1 MFGLIDLYV
10 AHVPKKAKCQN
21 SDVKSMAF
29 SLETCQSTVKCA
41 LMFRYNLAFFLSIL
55 LIPFSAQAD
64 TTGLKMDLSVDSASY
79 DNGQEVVYTL
89 VLTNGSD
96 KAINGFDVKDEL
108 LNILTTDDQGKSV
121 NAFTQ
126 ATIQAHSTVLSSAG
140 TFNRFGNLEATDVR
154 VAAGG
159 SVTYTMSATV
169 SGEAAGTI
177 DNFATASSGLLDS
190 VDSNTESIQ
199 RGLYEHD
206 ITVSVDKTNYQLN
219 DELTY
224 TIKVSNTGDTV
235 IKAIDVQ
242 DAISAIKVLNI
253 EGGLEQAFT
262 DNVNS
267 ATKVEGSKSDPG
279 TFAESGDLSVSDAS
293 IDIGGSITYTI
304 EATVADNLVGDI
316 VNGDVT
322 AETRD
327 ALVSADVLTTPPTA
341 PNIALTHTLN
351 QSDSYLVDDKF
362 SYTVTVSNQANT
374 GIAYHYSVQ
383 QFLEDLKT
391 DLGNNIGT
399 DKNADDTTGNPY
411 ESWTNQVITLGPNSH
426 SELND
431 TGIESNK
438 SLNDTVSIYPG
449 EQVLYSV
456 EVDVSP
462 VSIGVIPQVIARVV
476 DAEGTAGST
485 DVLTAPL
492 DTQQV
497 LNSSSS
503 QITRNKNT
511 TDATYVPGIS
521 GDNEVVYDIVISN
534 KDAEFFANDVEV
546 VDKFACI
553 VTQQADGSTASAFSE
568 WKLEVADRSGDGS
581 NYGSFNYGSWTKN
594 DIDLKVDLAPEGFVH
609 YKLTAKVADTSVGQ
623 IVDDGSD
630 AGLCLGDNLGE
641 SGSGVQMPN
650 SKLKVQKE
658 VDSRYYS
665 AGGTLNYEITV
676 ENNGDG
682 YAIDVPVYDDLASI
696 MTTSINGAPTKAY
709 FSWVITAKSYASDGS
724 ISANSDP
731 GFTGQIEGDQNNKVI
746 LDETAK
752 LAPHDKIVYS
762 IAAIVNPIADDEIR
776 NEVAVDSV
784 LYSDRGSYPRD
795 YYLVLDKRVD
805 GNNEQNAYT
814 DTTKTIT
821 YTISITN
828 PEGNGF
834 ASNINVKD
842 EISAIEAELL
852 HEPGETKPVFSSW
865 TISAE
870 REATSPLVK
879 AFTNPGLFKDNDN
892 LDAIAQIP
900 PGATITYTIVGTLDR
915 SVDSEI
921 LWGEFTNTATVT
933 GPDTNL
939 SDTVRTYPSE
949 PNLVVAKT
957 AQNTDFVVGERATF
971 DIYIYNRGI
980 GYANDATVQDSI
992 SALNFF
998 NSWTIVGSTNTDKPG
1013 SRYGDIANDTD
1024 IDTDVDITPGG
1035 WVHYEVS
1042 GIVKSDYEEEQVS
1055 NRVDVYD
1062 PITDR
1067 DHSSSAQIDNSNSA
1081 YDINVSLSKTTDAV
1095 RYTPGEDLTYTIVIG
1110 NNGDTDETDLIFM
1123 DRLSEITT
1131 TLANDKDG
1139 EVEDVLNQNPFDYWS
1154 VDTGSGFGPQ
1164 TTEDVEF
1171 PVSIPAKD
1179 FVTVRIKAHVKDN
1192 AVSNGV
1198 ADRDGGIIRNE
1209 AVLIHDDNAGCTDD
1223 CEYAKRAVAE
1233 NHQVH
1238 NSGGV
1243 VRTTNINRY
1252 SPGDQLT
1259 YTIKYNSQDGHGYRN
1274 NVDVNEL
1281 INDISVELQ
1290 DGNSGNPFF
1299 DDSVGSNK
1307 FTVAVAKSDPANM
1320 GTTDGT
1326 KDGDVANDT
1335 DIVTSID
1342 IDAGEDVTYTV
1353 TGTVRPDAVGDIH
1366 YRDTVVI
1373 PDDYHLDFDKTTDE
1387 VVYEPAQTVT
1397 YHLVIENDGKG
1408 NAHDIPIVDNLED
1421 ITVSLVDGNTGP
1433 AYSDWTIT
1441 SIATGTDSEYV
1452 DAGAGAGNVY
1462 TSTNSNLNVEADIPM
1477 GAKLEYQ
1484 VVATIN
1490 DKANGDVVNVLTVD
1504 GDTISH
1510 DISQAGRQIDYEKN
1524 ILDYY
1529 DADGNKIQ
1537 GATSYIPGGYIEY
1550 EIYIENIATA
1560 HVDDISLRDDIDQI
1574 TTQYYDGT
1582 RGPAF
1587 DSWTIETSADSSG
1600 ISDPDVD
1607 NSIKDNQPIDTH
1619 FDISADNFG
1628 RAVSSPFVRYVI
1640 KAKISPKAV
1649 GSFTNRAY
1657 IDEDDGN
1664 QFIAVSPPTSM
1675 SEPEITFSKKAFY
1688 DAGFSSA
1695 KTKYSQA
1702 AGESEVYYRVEIK
1715 NTGDGTEYG
1724 SRLEDAI
1731 SAIQTRIA
1739 EDSITSG
1746 GDPVGQPFLAGWEV
1760 SLDKTAATGSI
1771 TDAID
1776 FVSGNNIDI
1785 DNEIVIAAQESL
1797 TFTIHALIRE
1807 DALGDIKN
1815 KASYDGSVRTATLM
1829 PLENNTS
1836 VEKRVVSINGNLFT
1850 DGDTYLPGDEV
1861 EYEFV
1866 VTNQENGWANDV
1878 QIKDT
1883 ITDIEVE
1890 VIGNNKRMP
1899 AFVSSDASHEIS
1911 NGIDANIDTY
1921 VPSYNT
1927 SGNLDIETDIAA
1939 REVLTFNLT
1948 GIVRDDA
1955 LGTIDANRVTAGS
1968 DLATS
1973 QEIPP
1978 KDAELDYFKTLVYT
1992 DGESAGCS
2000 VPSNDGS
2007 GCTYAPRGDVEYQ
2020 VTLENIGDSIA
2031 GDVPVIDAI
2040 HVIKT
2045 EDGDDAFSD
2054 WATAIAVEP
2063 AGTYDVQGS
2072 YSGSVPLDATVDLR
2086 PGERIVF
2093 DVRGTVSASATGTIT
2108 NTAQVNNGNTN
2119 DIILDPGRSNILID
2133 KWTDTPEYVPG
2144 GMVNYY
2150 IDITNNDVDTGLF
2163 SIRDIISGF
2172 EVETVDGSM
2181 KTALMEW
2188 TVDYDVLYNSAP
2200 SDPNANDFSELDKLV
2215 GQNSPDIDLPAES
2228 IKMAGR
2234 DDAGT
2239 GGGDKYTV
2247 VRIHVEGKVRDDAIG
2262 RFTNTAYLRHGL
2274 DNSKI
2279 ARLREGYITPK
2290 PGQLVL
2296 TKETTPIAEPDAKY
2310 QPGQPISYKIT
2321 VANTGEG
2328 YLVDHVLTDRIDTIM
2343 TEVANSPDQEQALTG
2358 SWIISDEQL
2367 DGSGDLAL
2375 NARKDVSN
2383 TAQGYSATY
2392 SIHPGDS
2399 YSFVVTNTV
2408 NDKAKGEITNV
2419 VKVEGDDGEHSADA
2433 TYLPE
2438 DAQVEIIKEVDKA
2451 EYLPGEAL
2459 QYTVTVKNNGLGWA
2473 EDVAI
2478 QDALKSVETTVAG
2491 GATER
2496 AFNPASI
2503 QISAVSTTG
2512 ETPVPDATSGED
2524 LNETLDIAPQDSI
2537 VFTILVTTNPLAT
2550 GDITNIASATFD
2562 GTTFDDSATST
2573 PVLATVSVKKTVDTP
2588 SYEVTN
2594 LINYDITVTNSS
2606 DAFASGVQLQD
2617 IISDIQVDTTA
2628 DKQESAFLLWE
2639 VSFDASDDRSV
2650 VTPKTFD
2657 LSEDIDVSMDV
2668 APQSTVTFHVKAL
2681 IRTTAIGYISNTATI
2696 TYNGTPQDST
2706 VVMTPKDSEFV
2717 ATKTNVQ
2724 TEYEPGGELEFLI
2737 TIENTSNNYIS
2748 DLIVVDDM
2756 ESIEVSYY
2764 DGSTGPAFVAGST
2777 SLVVDSTT
2785 IGTTTEQVSPTEY
2798 NVDIAPHGTVVFRS
2812 KGTVVDTATG
2822 HIVNTAQVDGGDVI
2836 SPPVHTVAAVVQ
2848 AELFTD
2854 APYYV
2859 PGEQVEYHLVVQ
2871 NIGRGIAKDVA
2882 LYTQF
2887 SESMGDYIDGSH
2899 SHAFDDWTLTA
2910 SSEGAETQ
2918 PGTFDNDK
2926 DIFTLVDIA
2935 PGGKIDYTFTLTVNE
2950 DMLTNIDVL
2959 GYYLDLTGSPAM
2971 RARSKGMLASETS
2984 VQAVADQVSA
2994 LDLPPV
3000 GADLVV
3006 EKRSDKPEYTE
3017 DDDSVTYYLVVTNN
3031 GQGNAADVHLTDAIS
3046 ELQNSTGNKVFTDW
3060 TIEGVEV
3067 DDSGAVIQ
3075 RHTFPVNKDLDTT
3088 VNLKSNKRNAY
3099 AFEVVG
3105 TLGKGLDDDITNT
3118 FTATESDGTET
3129 SDSVTNHIKKIPDN
3143 SGELE
3148 LTKSALQ
3155 DTAQVGDAVEY
3166 EIIVENNNES
3176 YFKDVTVEDRY
3187 PGGLKYIVDTS
3198 EIVLSGVDGEFGTQ
3212 DDRVLSQQPSDT
3224 GKLMFTSLNFDPGE
3238 KLRIRYL
3245 LRVSVGATFGDYI
3258 NTAVAK
3264 VDGLAVSNED
3274 TAKVTVEP
3282 DKVFDTSSIIG
3293 KVFEDH
3299 NKDGFQADA
3308 TAFNVELTASLPTQ
3322 DYIAG
3327 STIIARDGKEIA
3339 VRDKDLIGT
3348 ATSAL
3353 EQGLE
3358 LGDLWGHSV
3367 NRTLPETSKVVIQF
3381 QTHTQQSF
3389 DFYVTTD
3396 AGSRIEFDAQGQ
3408 IQFKHE
3414 SDKRKGLSAENLNVT
3429 RNLYRDGEDYL
3440 WEIVIENK
3448 GIYEDGIPGV
3458 KLMTVEGIVIYTD
3471 QYGRYHVP
3479 DQWVL
3484 NKKGKNFL
3492 VKLDTDSLST
3502 SMEVVSENPKV
3513 LRITP
3518 NKLTKFNFSVHR
3530 KDQESEQQ

>member
-1 MFGLIDLYV
+1 
-10 AHVPKKAKCQN
+10 
-21 SDVKSMAF
+21 MAF
-29 SLETCQSTVKCA
+29 RLETCQSTVKCA

-55 LIPFSAQAD
+55 LFPFASYAD
-64 TTGLKMDLSVDSASY
+64 TTGLVMDLSIDSASY
-79 DNGQEVVYTL
+79 DNDQQVVYTL
-89 VLTNGSD
+89 VLTNESD
-96 KAINGFDVKDEL
+96 RSIHDFDVKDEL
-108 LNILTTDDQGKSV
+108 LDILTTDDKGNEV

-126 ATIQAHSTVLSSAG
+126 ASIQAEATLLSSPG
-140 TFNRFGNLEATDVR
+140 TYDRLGNLEATDVR
-154 VAAGG
+154 ITAGG
-159 SVTYTMSATV
+159 SVTYTMTATV
-169 SGEAAGTI
+169 SSDAAGSI
-177 DNFATASSGLLDS
+177 DNVASASSGPLYS
-190 VDSNTESIQ
+190 VESNTESIQ

-206 ITVSVDKTNYQLN
+206 VVVSVDKTNYQLN
-219 DELTY
+219 KELTY
-224 TIKVSNTGDTV
+224 SIKVSNTGDTV
-235 IKAIDVQ
+235 IRTLDIQ
-242 DAISAIKVLNI
+242 DAISDIKTLDIDGVLQ
-253 EGGLEQAFT
+253 QAFT
-262 DNVNS
+262 NNVNS
-267 ATKVEGSKSDPG
+267 AEVQGGESDAG
-279 TFAESGDLSVSDAS
+279 NFSSSGDLSVTDAS

-304 EATVADNLVGDI
+304 RTTVADKLVGDI
-316 VNGDVT
+316 VNDDIT

-327 ALVSADVLTTPPTA
+327 ALVTGDAITTPPTA
-341 PNIALTHTLN
+341 PNLTLKHTLN
-351 QSDSYLVDDKF
+351 QTENYLVDDEF
-362 SYTVTVSNQANT
+362 SYTVTVTNQENT
-374 GIAYHYSVQ
+374 GIAYRYSVQ
-383 QFLEDLKT
+383 QLLADLET
-391 DLGNNIGT
+391 DLGNDISN
-399 DKNADDTTGNPY
+399 DKNATDTTGNPY
-411 ESWTNQVITLGPNSH
+411 ESWTNQVITIGPNST
-426 SELND
+426 SELAAS
-431 TGIESNK
+431 GVESNH
-438 SLNDTVSIYPG
+438 SLDDVVSIYPG
-449 EQVLYSV
+449 EEILYSV

-462 VSIGVIPQVIARVV
+462 VSIGEIHQVIARVLN
-476 DAEGTAGST
+476 AEGTADSADVVSNPLNT
-485 DVLTAPL
+485 QDVL
-492 DTQQV
+492 D
-497 LNSSSS
+497 SSSS

-511 TDATYVPGIS
+511 TDTTYVPGIS
-521 GDNEVVYDIVISN
+521 GENEVVYDIVISN
-534 KDAEFFANDVEV
+534 KDTEFFANDVEV
-546 VDKFACI
+546 IDKFACI
-553 VTQQADGSTASAFSE
+553 VTEQADGSTDSAFSE
-568 WKLEVADRSGDGS
+568 WKLEVDESSGAGS
-581 NYGSFNYGSWTKN
+581 NYGSFNYGAWTTN
-594 DIDLKVDLAPEGFVH
+594 DINLKVDLAPEGFVH

-623 IVDDGSD
+623 IVDDGTD

-682 YAIDVPVYDDLASI
+682 YAIDVPVYDDIASI
-696 MTTSINGAPTKAY
+696 MTKSIKDEPTKAY
-709 FSWVITAKSYASDGS
+709 LSWVVTAKSYGSDDLVS
-724 ISANSDP
+724 INSDP
-731 GFTGQIEGDQNNKVI
+731 GFSGEIEGNQSNKNI
-746 LDETAK
+746 LDVKAK
-752 LAPHDKIVYS
+752 LAPHDKIIYS
-762 IAAIVNPIADDEIR
+762 IAAVVNPIADDEIR
-776 NEVAVDSV
+776 NEVTVDSV

-814 DTTKTIT
+814 DTTKEVT
-821 YTISITN
+821 YTISVTN

-834 ASNINVKD
+834 ASNINIKD
-842 EISAIEAELL
+842 EISTIEAELL
-852 HEPGETKPVFSSW
+852 HEPGQTKPVFKSW
-865 TISAE
+865 TITAD
-870 REATSPLVK
+870 RDAASPWVK
-879 AFTNPGLFKDNDN
+879 AVTDPGEFSDNTDLN
-892 LDAIAQIP
+892 ATAQIP

-915 SVDSEI
+915 DVDSEI
-921 LWGEFTNTATVT
+921 LWGTFTNTATVT

-957 AQNTDFVVGERATF
+957 AQNTDFVVGERSTF
-971 DIYIYNRGI
+971 DIYIYNRGV
-980 GYANDATVQDSI
+980 GYANDATVKDSI

-998 NSWTIVGSTNTDKPG
+998 DNWTVVGSTNTDEPG
-1013 SRYGDIANDTD
+1013 SRYGDIADNTD
-1024 IDTDVDITPGG
+1024 IETDVDITPGG
-1035 WVHYEVS
+1035 WVHYEVT
-1042 GIVKSDYEEEQVS
+1042 GVVKSDYEEDQVS

-1081 YDINVSLSKTTDAV
+1081 YDINVSLSKTTDVV

-1139 EVEDVLNQNPFDYWS
+1139 QVEDLIEQNPFEYWLVDPGTGTFGEKQTTDVEIPIS
-1154 VDTGSGFGPQ
+1154 VD
-1164 TTEDVEF
+1164 
-1171 PVSIPAKD
+1171 AKD
-1179 FVTVRIKAHVKDN
+1179 FVTVRIKARVKDN

-1209 AVLIHDDNAGCTDD
+1209 AVLIHDDDAGCAED
-1223 CEYAKRAVAE
+1223 CEFAKRAVAE

-1238 NSGGV
+1238 NNGTV

-1252 SPGDQLT
+1252 SPGDELT
-1259 YTIKYNSQDGHGYRN
+1259 YTITYNSQDGHGYRN
-1274 NVDVNEL
+1274 NVGVNEL

-1290 DGNSGNPFF
+1290 DGTSGNPFF
-1299 DDSVGSNK
+1299 DDAVGTNK
-1307 FTVAVAKSDPANM
+1307 FTVAVAKSDPANA

-1326 KDGDVANDT
+1326 KDGEVVDDT
-1335 DIVTSID
+1335 NIVTSID

-1353 TGTVRPDAVGDIH
+1353 TGTVRPDAVGDIY

-1408 NAHDIPIVDNLED
+1408 NAHDIPIVDNLKD
-1421 ITVSLVDGNTGP
+1421 ITVDLVDGTTGP
-1433 AYSDWTIT
+1433 AYSTWTIT

-1452 DAGAGAGNVY
+1452 DAGAGAGKVY
-1462 TSTNSNLNVEADIPM
+1462 TSTDSNLNEEADIPM
-1477 GAKLEYQ
+1477 GATLEYQ

-1510 DISQAGRQIDYEKN
+1510 DIQQEARKIDFEKN
-1524 ILDYY
+1524 ILAYY
-1529 DADGNKIQ
+1529 DTDGNELA
-1537 GATSYIPGGYIEY
+1537 GATNYMPGGYVEY
-1550 EIYIENIATA
+1550 EILIENIASA
-1560 HVDDISLRDDIDQI
+1560 HVDDMSLRDDIDQI

-1587 DSWTIETSADSSG
+1587 DSWTIETSADRSG

-1628 RAVSSPFVRYVI
+1628 RVVSSPFVRYVI

-1675 SEPEITFSKKAFY
+1675 SEPEITFSKRAFY

-1695 KTKYSQA
+1695 KTEYSQA
-1702 AGESEVYYRVEIK
+1702 VGESEVYYRVQIK
-1715 NTGDGTEYG
+1715 NTGSGIEYG
-1724 SRLEDAI
+1724 SRLEDTI

-1739 EDSITSG
+1739 EDASTSG
-1746 GDPVGQPFLAGWEV
+1746 ADPVGQPFLSGWEV
-1760 SLDKTAATGSI
+1760 QLEKTAAVGSI
-1771 TDAID
+1771 TDAVD
-1776 FVSGNNIDI
+1776 FVSGNNVDI
-1785 DNEIVIAAQESL
+1785 DNDIVIAPQESL
-1797 TFTIHALIRE
+1797 TFTIHAQIRE
-1807 DALGDIKN
+1807 DALGDIQN
-1815 KASYDGSVRTATLM
+1815 KATYDGSARAANLM

-1836 VEKRVVSINGNLFT
+1836 VEKRVVSINGTPFS

-1866 VTNQENGWANDV
+1866 VTNPENGWANDI

-1883 ITDIEVE
+1883 VKDIQVE
-1890 VIGNNKRMP
+1890 VIGGKMES
-1899 AFVSSDASHEIS
+1899 AFVSGDITHEVS
-1911 NGIDANIDTY
+1911 NGIDANVDTY
-1921 VPSYNT
+1921 VPSYNPNN
-1927 SGNLDIETDIAA
+1927 NLNIETDIAA
-1939 REVLTFNLT
+1939 GEVLTFNLT
-1948 GIVRDDA
+1948 GVIRDDA
-1955 LGTIDANRVTAGS
+1955 LGTIEANRVTAENES
-1968 DLATS
+1968 ATS
-1973 QEIPP
+1973 ETIPP
-1978 KDAELDYFKTLVYT
+1978 QAAELDYFKTLVYT

-2007 GCTYAPRGDVEYQ
+2007 SCTYAPRGDVEYQ
-2020 VTLENIGDSIA
+2020 VTLDNTGDSIA
-2031 GDVPVIDAI
+2031 NDVRVIDAI
-2040 HVIKT
+2040 HTIKT

-2063 AGTYDVQGS
+2063 VGTYDVQGN
-2072 YSGSVPLDATVDLR
+2072 YNGSVPLNATVDLR

-2093 DVRGTVSASATGTIT
+2093 DVKGTVSTSATGTIT
-2108 NTAQVNNGNTN
+2108 NTAQVNGDDTN
-2119 DIILDPGRSNILID
+2119 DIVLDPGRSNILID
-2133 KWTDTPEYVPG
+2133 KWTDTPTYVPG
-2144 GMVNYY
+2144 GTVNYY
-2150 IDITNNDVDTGLF
+2150 IDITNDDVDSGLF

-2181 KTALMEW
+2181 QAALTEW
-2188 TVDYDVLYNSAP
+2188 SVDYDVLYNSAP
-2200 SDPNANDFSELDKLV
+2200 SDPDANDFSELDKLV
-2215 GQNSPDIDLPAES
+2215 GQSSPDIDLPAES
-2228 IKMAGR
+2228 VKMAGR

-2274 DNSKI
+2274 DDSKI
-2279 ARLREGYITPK
+2279 ARLREGYITPQ

-2296 TKETTPIAEPDAKY
+2296 TKETTPITEPDAKY

-2328 YLVDHVLTDRIDTIM
+2328 YLVDQVLTDRIDTIM

-2358 SWIISDEQL
+2358 NWVISDEQI
-2367 DGSGDLAL
+2367 DDSGDPAL

-2383 TAQGYSATY
+2383 TTQGYSATY

-2419 VKVEGDDGEHSADA
+2419 VKVASDDGEYTAEA
-2433 TYLPE
+2433 TYIPE
-2438 DAQVEIIKEVDKA
+2438 DAQVEITKDVDKA
-2451 EYLPGEAL
+2451 EYLPGETL

-2478 QDALKSVETTVAG
+2478 EDALKSIETMIAG
-2491 GATER
+2491 GETKQ
-2496 AFNPASI
+2496 AFDPASI

-2512 ETPVPDATSGED
+2512 ETPVPGATSGED
-2524 LNETLDIAPQDSI
+2524 LNETLDIAPEDSI
-2537 VFTILVTTNPLAT
+2537 VFTIQVTTNALAT
-2550 GDITNIASATFD
+2550 GDITNMTSATFD
-2562 GTTFDDSATST
+2562 GTTFNDSATST
-2573 PVLATVSVKKTVDTP
+2573 PVLATVSIDKIVDTS
-2588 SYEVTN
+2588 SYEVTK
-2594 LINYDITVTNSS
+2594 LVNYEVTVTNSS
-2606 DAFASGVQLQD
+2606 DAFASDVQLQD
-2617 IISDIQVDTTA
+2617 IISDIEVDTTA
-2628 DKQESAFLLWE
+2628 DKKESAFLMWE
-2639 VSFDASDDRSV
+2639 VSFEASDDRTV
-2650 VTPKTFD
+2650 VTPKTFE
-2657 LSEDIDVSMDV
+2657 LSEDIDVNMDV

-2681 IRTTAIGYISNTATI
+2681 IRTTAIGDISNTATI

-2748 DLIVVDDM
+2748 DLSVVDDM
-2756 ESIEVSYY
+2756 STIEVSYY
-2764 DGSTGPAFVAGST
+2764 DGTTGPAFVAGTT
-2777 SLVVDSTT
+2777 SLVVESTT
-2785 IGTTTEQVSPTEY
+2785 VGTTTEQISPIEY
-2798 NVDIAPHGTVVFRS
+2798 SVDIAPHGTVVFRS

-2822 HIVNTAQVDGGDVI
+2822 RIINTAQVDGGDVI
-2836 SPPVHTVAAVVQ
+2836 SPPVNTVAAVVQ
-2848 AELFTD
+2848 AELYTD

-2887 SESMGDYIDGSH
+2887 SESMGDYIDGSR
-2899 SHAFDDWTLTA
+2899 SNAFDDWTLTA

-2926 DIFTLVDIA
+2926 DLFTLVDIA

-2959 GYYLDLTGSPAM
+2959 GYYLDLTGSPTM

-2984 VQAVADQVSA
+2984 MQAVADQVSA

-3000 GADLVV
+3000 GADLIV

-3017 DDDSVTYYLVVTNN
+3017 DDDSVTYYLAVTNN
-3031 GQGNAADVHLTDAIS
+3031 GLGNAANVRLTDEIS
-3046 ELQNSTGNKVFTDW
+3046 ELQNSVGNKVFTDW

-3067 DDSGAVIQ
+3067 DDTGAVIQ
-3075 RHTFPVNKDLDTT
+3075 RHSFPSSKDLDTT
-3088 VNLKSNKRNAY
+3088 VNLKSQKRNAY

-3129 SDSVTNHIKKIPDN
+3129 SDSVTTHIKKIPDN

-3155 DTAQVGDAVEY
+3155 DTVQVGDAVEY

-3176 YFKDVTVEDRY
+3176 YFKNVTVEDRY

-3198 EIVLSGVDGEFGTQ
+3198 EVVLSGIDGEFGTE
-3212 DDRVLSQQPSDT
+3212 DDQVISQEPSDT

-3245 LRVSVGATFGDYI
+3245 LRVSVGATFGDYV

-3264 VDGLAVSNED
+3264 VDGSAVSNED

-3308 TAFNVELTASLPTQ
+3308 TAFDVELTANLTTQ
-3322 DYIAG
+3322 GYIAD
-3327 STIIARDGKEIA
+3327 STHIIRDGQDVA
-3339 VRDKDLIGT
+3339 VKDGAIT
-3348 ATSAL
+3348 NAL
-3353 EQGLE
+3353 EQGLD

-3381 QTHTQQSF
+3381 KTRTQQSF

-3414 SDKRKGLSAENLNVT
+3414 SDKKKGLSAENLNVT

-3484 NKKGKNFL
+3484 SKKGKNFL

-3530 KDQESEQQ
+3530 KDQQSEQK